1 LGLIKKKEGREKPA
15 IAKMSAPKG
24 KVVDLMA
31 ALKGSLAASST
42 TAKRN
47 RSGSKATRGKRTRRA
62 A

>member
-1 LGLIKKKEGREKPA
+1 
-15 IAKMSAPKG
+15 MSAPKG

-47 RSGSKATRGKRTRRA
+47 RSGAKATRGKRARRA